1 MGVGAYAGI
10 RAAGLVGVGVGV
22 GVGVYR
28 RRHMSG
34 VGLGGEGR
42 RGEGT
47 ACWVGAGIEGKGA
60 HEFEGR

>member
-10 RAAGLVGVGVGV
+10 RAAGLVGV